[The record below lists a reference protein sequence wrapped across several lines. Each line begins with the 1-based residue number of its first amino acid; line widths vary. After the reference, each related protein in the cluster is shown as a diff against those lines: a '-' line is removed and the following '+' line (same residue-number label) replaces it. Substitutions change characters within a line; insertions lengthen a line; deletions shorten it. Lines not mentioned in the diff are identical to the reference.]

1 MKYTQLR
8 MSTMRDIV
16 QHVPLH
22 EGYVKF
28 VYFNSLE
35 ASLFTGK
42 SAGVLM
48 DRLEMTNFD
57 VIFKVNSSFL

>member
-1 MKYTQLR
+1 